1 MKIGIFDSGIG
12 GLSVLHQALKIMPE
26 HQYIYYA
33 DEKNVPYG
41 EKTKEQVIGYVD
53 EIIQFM
59 IDHGV
64 EAIVI
69 ACNTATSAAV
79 KIMREK
85 YTIPIIGMEPAVKK
99 AIDLYGD
106 YRVLVCATPI
116 TVNGKKMHDLVDRVD
131 KKNLVDLVALP
142 QLVRFAEKQEFDSEA
157 VKNYLKE
164 ELSCFDLSQYHS
176 LVLGCTHFNYFKD
189 SFRAVLPLQIHFVDG
204 NLGTLNHLKE
214 YINANS
220 LLPGVEYYYSGQKVE
235 GKELMRIQ
243 AYLDRLDRM
252 INIE

>member
-142 QLVRFAEKQEFDSEA
+142 QLVRFARKTR
-157 VKNYLKE
+157 V
-164 ELSCFDLSQYHS
+164 
-176 LVLGCTHFNYFKD
+176 
-189 SFRAVLPLQIHFVDG
+189 
-204 NLGTLNHLKE
+204 
-214 YINANS
+214 
-220 LLPGVEYYYSGQKVE
+220 
-235 GKELMRIQ
+235 
-243 AYLDRLDRM
+243 
-252 INIE
+252 

>member
-1 MKIGIFDSGIG
+1 M
-12 GLSVLHQALKIMPE
+12 
-26 HQYIYYA
+26 
-33 DEKNVPYG
+33 
-41 EKTKEQVIGYVD
+41 IGYVD

-164 ELSCFDLSQYHS
+164 ELSHFDLSQYHS

-189 SFRAVLPLQIHFVDG
+189 SFRSVLPLQIHFVDG

-220 LLPGVEYYYSGQKVE
+220 FLPGVEYYYSGQKVE